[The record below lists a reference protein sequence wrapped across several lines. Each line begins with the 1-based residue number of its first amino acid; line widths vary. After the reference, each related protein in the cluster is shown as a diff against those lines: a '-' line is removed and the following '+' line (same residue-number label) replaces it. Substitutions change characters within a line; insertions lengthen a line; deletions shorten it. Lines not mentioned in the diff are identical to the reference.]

1 LPATSQHGRMS
12 AAMSICLIGNLCIDL
27 IIRGVPRL
35 PAWGQEVAGDEYLL
49 ASSGQT
55 TYTAFAL
62 RALGDPVAVIG
73 CVGGDAWGIQIRG
86 DLESQGIDVGGLE
99 TIDGGRTALTVA
111 AVRPDGERAFV
122 SDFACLNRADERV
135 IERGWQGVDRA
146 GTVCL
151 LGIFSWPG
159 LSLKR
164 SAALFRRMRRAGKAT
179 VLDTGWDPGGWQ
191 PDTLDDLR
199 VLLAETTIFM
209 PNLDEAAAI
218 TGSTEPAEA
227 ARRLALLGPELV
239 VVKLGSQGSLAL
251 GAGRVIRQEAVP
263 VSVVD
268 TVGAGDVF
276 NAGFLHA
283 RERGEPPD
291 RCLRFG
297 AATAAIYISRGR
309 DRFPSA
315 EEVST

>member
-1 LPATSQHGRMS
+1 
-12 AAMSICLIGNLCIDL
+12 MSICLIGNFCIDL
-27 IIRGVPRL
+27 IIRGVPHL
-35 PAWGQEVAGDEYLL
+35 PAWGQEVAGEDSLL
-49 ASSGQT
+49 TSSGQT

-62 RALGDPVAVIG
+62 RALREPVSVIG
-73 CVGGDAWGIQIRG
+73 CVGEDAWGSQIRG
-86 DLESQGIDVGGLE
+86 DLESRGVDTEGLE
-99 TIDGGRTALTVA
+99 TVAGGRTALTVA

-122 SDFACLNRADERV
+122 SDFACLNHADENV
-135 IERGWQGVDRA
+135 IERRWSKVDQA
-146 GTVCL
+146 QTVCL
-151 LGIFSWPG
+151 LGVFSWPG
-159 LSLKR
+159 LSLTR
-164 SAALFRRMRRAGKAT
+164 TAALYRRMRQAGKVT
-179 VLDTGWDPGGWQ
+179 MLDTGWDPGGWNPETQ
-191 PDTLDDLR
+191 HGLR
-199 VLLAETTIFM
+199 ALLAETTIFM

-239 VVKLGSQGSLAL
+239 VVKLGSQGSLVL
-251 GAGRVIRQEAVP
+251 SAGRIIRQPALP
-263 VSVVD
+263 VAVVD

-283 RERGEPPD
+283 RERGEPLE

-297 AATAAIYISRGR
+297 AATAAGYIGRKR

>member
-1 LPATSQHGRMS
+1 M
-12 AAMSICLIGNLCIDL
+12 AAPMSICLIGNLCIDL

-62 RALGDPVAVIG
+62 RALGNPVAVIG
-73 CVGGDAWGIQIRG
+73 CVGGDPWGSRIRG
-86 DLESQGIDVGGLE
+86 DLESRGVDVGGVD
-99 TIDGGRTALTVA
+99 TISCGRTALSVA
-111 AVRPDGERAFV
+111 VVRPDGERAFV
-122 SDFACLNRADERV
+122 SDFACLNHADESV
-135 IERGWQGVDRA
+135 IERGWQKIDPA

-164 SAALFRRMRRAGKAT
+164 TAALFRRMRQAGKVT
-179 VLDTGWDPGGWQ
+179 MLDTGWDPGGWQ
-191 PDTLDDLR
+191 PDTLDALR
-199 VLLAETTIFM
+199 ALLAETTIFI

-218 TGSTEPAEA
+218 TGSTEPVEA
-227 ARRLALLGPELV
+227 ARRLAALGPDLV

-251 GAGRVIRQEAVP
+251 SAGRVTRQEAFP

-283 RERGEPPD
+283 RERGEPLE

-297 AATAAIYISRGR
+297 AATAAGYIGRRR
-309 DRFPSA
+309 DRFPAA
-315 EEVST
+315 EEVRT

>member
-1 LPATSQHGRMS
+1 
-12 AAMSICLIGNLCIDL
+12 
-27 IIRGVPRL
+27 
-35 PAWGQEVAGDEYLL
+35 
-49 ASSGQT
+49 
-55 TYTAFAL
+55 
-62 RALGDPVAVIG
+62 
-73 CVGGDAWGIQIRG
+73 
-86 DLESQGIDVGGLE
+86 
-99 TIDGGRTALTVA
+99 LTVA

-122 SDFACLNRADERV
+122 SDFAGLNHADEKV
-135 IERGWQGVDRA
+135 IERRWPRIDRA
-146 GTVCL
+146 QTVCL

-159 LSLKR
+159 LSLTR
-164 SAALFRRMRRAGKAT
+164 TAALFRRMRQAGKAT
-179 VLDTGWDPGGWQ
+179 MLDTGWDPGGWNPKTQ
-191 PDTLDDLR
+191 DALR

-218 TGSTEPAEA
+218 TGSSDPVEA

-239 VVKLGSQGSLAL
+239 VVKLGNQGSLAL
-251 GAGRVIRQEAVP
+251 SAGRIIRQEAVP
-263 VSVVD
+263 VDVVD

-283 RERGEPPD
+283 RERGEPLE

-315 EEVST
+315 EEVRT